1 MFKGKYSYAFLL
13 QFILAAILL
22 AVGIYFIFEKQ
33 IVYLVTGIAIVVF
46 SLFRVY
52 PLMKT
57 LNKEVLRTINLIE
70 IIFGVIIGALLIYA
84 VASDRDLSK
93 GWGQVYKYGLAFV
106 FYVRGLVFFTSTVF
120 FEEKTEIPKFIAHI
134 VSITLGSMIIVLK
147 EFDHGTVALLLT
159 IISFIG
165 SVYLGSS
172 GFGNYK
178 IYREHSK
185 KLNEGK
191 SDDVRKDKRKEDQ
204 PIVDKQEDDRPY
216 VS

>member
-93 GWGQVYKYGLAFV
+93 
-106 FYVRGLVFFTSTVF
+106 RS
-120 FEEKTEIPKFIAHI
+120 EERR
-134 VSITLGSMIIVLK
+134 VGK
-147 EFDHGTVALLLT
+147 EC
-159 IISFIG
+159 
-165 SVYLGSS
+165 
-172 GFGNYK
+172 
-178 IYREHSK
+178 R
-185 KLNEGK
+185 
-191 SDDVRKDKRKEDQ
+191 
-204 PIVDKQEDDRPY
+204 
-216 VS
+216 